1 MTPLID
7 LMPPVR
13 KRARLVRRR
22 VRQWT
27 WIVALAASVVLP
39 VAGFLHESVDPGLMV
54 QRDAVMASLKES
66 RARLHN
72 LEARYEGLAHRRRV
86 SDLIAQRPEYTRLIN
101 AIAGVGGDQ
110 ISLNSIAIDRS
121 STPGGSAH
129 AMVTID
135 GFAQSQ
141 VEAQQ
146 LVVRLEDLDIYRSVS
161 LARTLR
167 RPTEVGDL
175 VSFRI
180 VAVLRGGAS

>member
-39 VAGFLHESVDPGLMV
+39 VAGFLHKSVDPGLMA
-54 QRDAVMASLKES
+54 QRGVVMANLKES
-66 RARLHN
+66 RARLTD

-101 AIAGVGGDQ
+101 AIAGVVGEQ
-110 ISLNSIAIDRS
+110 IALNSISIDRR
-121 STPGGSAH
+121 STPGGSPH

-135 GFAQSQ
+135 GLAHSQ
-141 VEAQQ
+141 VDAQH
-146 LVVRLEDLDIYRSVS
+146 LVVRLEDMEIYSSVS
-161 LARTLR
+161 LARAQR

-180 VAVLRGGAS
+180 VAVLRGGTS

>member
-13 KRARLVRRR
+13 KRARIVRRC
-22 VRQWT
+22 VHQWT
-27 WIVALAASVVLP
+27 WIVALAASVMLP
-39 VAGFLHESVDPGLMV
+39 IAGFLHESVDPGLII
-54 QRDAVMASLKES
+54 QRNVAMASLEES
-66 RARLHN
+66 RASLSV

-101 AIAGVGGDQ
+101 AIAGVVGDQ
-110 ISLNSIAIDRS
+110 VALNSIAIDRPV
-121 STPGGSAH
+121 TPGGSPH

-135 GFAQSQ
+135 GFAHSQ

-146 LVVRLEDLDIYRSVS
+146 FVVRLEDLDIYRSVS
-161 LARTLR
+161 LARALR

-180 VAVLRGGAS
+180 VAVLRGGTS